1 MKYIDVQLILPE
13 YYPDQLEKGMYF
25 VEMYGLV
32 QHNPYVHIYELDHI
46 PKDQGAYIQK
56 HGLPVQPYLMMT
68 IDSNPDVPPK
78 VVATPDEIFLSVDE
92 INFASARGYIEIL
105 AFDDDEPLLEKKG
118 KDKNGNDIMGVVFYI
133 DHEYDEYE
141 EEED

>member
-1 MKYIDVQLILPE
+1 MKYINVQLILPE

-25 VEMYGLV
+25 VTMDGLV
-32 QHNPYVHIYELDHI
+32 QEHPYVHIYELDHI
-46 PKDQGAYIQK
+46 PRDQGAYIQK

-141 EEED
+141 EED